1 MRLGHHLLADAE
13 PETRGAELVG
23 LRHGDERADT
33 LEVHREDPKRTTSGC
48 SHWPSGCRRG
58 VQPGQ
63 FALLMRRR
71 TSLGRRFR
79 FLWAASAISAYG
91 TGLGFGATAVIAIR
105 VLHAGAGEVSLLSSV
120 GLAAGAL
127 LAVPLGPWVEFRR
140 KRPVLIA
147 ADVTRFAAQIT
158 VPIAYL
164 LGWLTFVQLLL
175 VTVIVAGAKIAF
187 QTAGGA
193 HLRALVT
200 PEQLLTANARLESTT
215 WSSMII
221 GPPLGGAAL
230 GLVGSVT
237 TVTGDA
243 VSYLLSAVAIRMI
256 GAEEP
261 PAPTADRASVGFRD
275 VPDGWRS
282 ILAHA
287 RLRPVF
293 INALIVNSSIM
304 ATEPLLAVLMLR
316 NLHFQPWQYGLAFAL
331 PCIGG
336 LLGSRLARPLVAR
349 AGQTRTMRVAGT
361 LRVGWP
367 IGLAF
372 IPAGTAGLLAVI
384 ALEFGLITSC
394 GIFNPVLATYRLE
407 QTSAQR
413 VARTLSAWSIST
425 SLAIAVTTALWGV
438 LSELVGIRAALA
450 AAGVLALPTPLL
462 LPRPRRPSP
471 VRADSPPAECAI

>member
-1 MRLGHHLLADAE
+1 MHA
-13 PETRGAELVG
+13 
-23 LRHGDERADT
+23 
-33 LEVHREDPKRTTSGC
+33 
-48 SHWPSGCRRG
+48 
-58 VQPGQ
+58 
-63 FALLMRRR
+63 R

-91 TGLGFGATAVIAIR
+91 TGLGFAATAVIAIR
-105 VLHAGAGEVSLLSSV
+105 ALHAGAGEVSLLSSV

-127 LAVPLGPWVEFRR
+127 LTVPLGPWVEFRR

-175 VTVIVAGAKIAF
+175 VAVIVAGAKIAF

-221 GPPLGGAAL
+221 GPPLGGAAI

-237 TVTGDA
+237 TITGDA
-243 VSYLLSAVAIRMI
+243 VSYLLSAIGIGMI

-261 PAPTADRASVGFRD
+261 PPPPAERASFGFHD
-275 VPDGWRS
+275 LADTWRS
-282 ILAHA
+282 ILADA

-316 NLHFQPWQYGLAFAL
+316 HLHFQPWQYGLGFAL

-349 AGQTRTMRVAGT
+349 AGQTRTMRIAGT

-367 IGLAF
+367 IGLAL

-407 QTSAQR
+407 QTSANR
-413 VARTLSAWSIST
+413 LARTLSAWSIST
-425 SLAIAVTTALWGV
+425 SLGIAVTTALWGV
-438 LSELVGIRAALA
+438 LGELVGIRAALA

-462 LPRPRRPSP
+462 LPRTRSPSP
-471 VRADSPPAECAI
+471 VRRHGPPADCAI